1 MRLNSFM
8 MLVLAIIFGG
18 AAVVIANI
26 WLTDQNQPKVATAPA
41 VIEELSTIVVA
52 AKDFSFGEP
61 LQTETLREIS
71 WPKASVPDGAFAKIS
86 ELTAE
91 GRRVALTSISA
102 NEPIL
107 KWKISGAGGRAS
119 LAATVTA
126 GMRAVAVRVND
137 VVGVAGFVLP
147 GDRVDLIYIRTQVK
161 QDSESPSTDVLIQ
174 NARVLAVDQSA
185 DEKNDKPVLAAVVTV
200 EVSTLDAQKLAL
212 AQSTGSISLSLRA
225 SGSLDQAPPQRVV
238 EEELVSSPSVYM
250 AKLDAR
256 DLAQKQLE
264 ATLTAKIAS
273 VEDKIVASDTSKA
286 VLSAKLLEIE
296 KRLQGDIANAGEDA
310 KSLRQKYA
318 DLEAAIAAADGKTNE
333 ELSKRLSEFEASLR
347 GLSNKSRSVVVV
359 EPASEQLEP
368 VKTTITIGVT
378 RGIKR
383 EAVEVPQDG
392 L

>member
-333 ELSKRLSEFEASLR
+333 ELSKRLAEFEASLR

-368 VKTTITIGVT
+368 VKTTVTIGVT

>member
-318 DLEAAIAAADGKTNE
+318 DLEAAIAAADGKTHDE
-333 ELSKRLSEFEASLR
+333 VSKRLAEFEASLR

>member
-1 MRLNSFM
+1 MVRRRRR
-8 MLVLAIIFGG
+8 GRQ
-18 AAVVIANI
+18 
-26 WLTDQNQPKVATAPA
+26 WLP
-41 VIEELSTIVVA
+41 
-52 AKDFSFGEP
+52 
-61 LQTETLREIS
+61 
-71 WPKASVPDGAFAKIS
+71 
-86 ELTAE
+86 
-91 GRRVALTSISA
+91 
-102 NEPIL
+102 
-107 KWKISGAGGRAS
+107 
-119 LAATVTA
+119 
-126 GMRAVAVRVND
+126 
-137 VVGVAGFVLP
+137 
-147 GDRVDLIYIRTQVK
+147 RT
-161 QDSESPSTDVLIQ
+161 
-174 NARVLAVDQSA
+174 LAVDQSA

-333 ELSKRLSEFEASLR
+333 ELSKRLAEFEASLR

-368 VKTTITIGVT
+368 VKTTVTIGVT